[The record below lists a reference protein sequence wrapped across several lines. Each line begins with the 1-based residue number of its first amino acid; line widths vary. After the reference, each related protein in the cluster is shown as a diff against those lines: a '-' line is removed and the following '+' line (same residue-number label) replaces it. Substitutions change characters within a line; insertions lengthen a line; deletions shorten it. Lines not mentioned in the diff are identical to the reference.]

1 LETRGE
7 LNTSEQC
14 ETVRPQTVAS
24 SPAGSTP
31 ARARGTERSAARRA
45 ELIAI
50 GRKLFA
56 DTSYDALS
64 MDDIARQAHVAKGL
78 IYYYFRS
85 KRGYYL
91 AIVEDSVADLVTL
104 AAGGLELPAVDRVHR
119 TIDGYLRYAEHNQAA
134 YRTIVSGGVG
144 FDTEVQAIR
153 DGVREAIV
161 ATMAE
166 GAYGRTAITPL
177 ARMGLLSWVC
187 GVEGATL
194 DWIARPEL
202 SRDRM
207 RELLVRT
214 LGGALR
220 AIEEMDPA
228 HPAPAL
234 ARRDGWPGARGPEDW
249 TTGVSRP
256 GRA

>member
-1 LETRGE
+1 M
-7 LNTSEQC
+7 NM
-14 ETVRPQTVAS
+14 PQQRA
-24 SPAGSTP
+24 ATP
-31 ARARGTERSAARRA
+31 VRGTERSTARRA

-64 MDDIARQAHVAKGL
+64 MDDIARHAHVAKGL

-91 AIVEDSVADLVTL
+91 AIIQDSVADLVTS
-104 AAGGLELPAVDRVHR
+104 AAGGLRLPAVDRVHR
-119 TIDGYLRYAEHNQAA
+119 TIDGYLRYAENHQAA

-144 FDTEVQAIR
+144 FDTEVHAIR

-161 ATMAE
+161 ATIAE
-166 GAYGRTAITPL
+166 GAYGRREIAPL

-187 GVEGATL
+187 SVEGATL
-194 DWIARPEL
+194 DWIDRPGL
-202 SRDRM
+202 SRDTM
-207 RELLVRT
+207 RELLVKT

-220 AIEEMDPA
+220 AVEELDPA
-228 HPAPAL
+228 YPAPPP
-234 ARRDGWPGARGPEDW
+234 ARRDG
-249 TTGVSRP
+249 
-256 GRA
+256 

>member
-1 LETRGE
+1 M
-7 LNTSEQC
+7 
-14 ETVRPQTVAS
+14 PQQ
-24 SPAGSTP
+24 
-31 ARARGTERSAARRA
+31 RAVVQPRGTERSVARRA

-64 MDDIARQAHVAKGL
+64 MDDIARQAQVAKGL

-91 AIVEDSVADLVTL
+91 AIIQDSVADLVTA
-104 AAGGLELPAVDRVHR
+104 AAGGLHLPAVDRVHR
-119 TIDGYLRYAEHNQAA
+119 TIDGYLRYAEHHQAA

-161 ATMAE
+161 TTIAE
-166 GAYGRTAITPL
+166 GAYGRADISPV
-177 ARMGLLSWVC
+177 ARMGLLSWAC

-194 DWIARPEL
+194 DWIGHPRLP
-202 SRDRM
+202 
-207 RELLVRT
+207 RETMCALLVKT

-220 AIEEMDPA
+220 AIEELDPA
-228 HPAPAL
+228 HPAPPP
-234 ARRDGWPGARGPEDW
+234 ARRDG
-249 TTGVSRP
+249 
-256 GRA
+256 

>member
-1 LETRGE
+1 M
-7 LNTSEQC
+7 
-14 ETVRPQTVAS
+14 PQQRAVIQ
-24 SPAGSTP
+24 AG
-31 ARARGTERSAARRA
+31 GTERSVARRA

-64 MDDIARQAHVAKGL
+64 MDDIARQAQVAKGL

-91 AIVEDSVADLVTL
+91 AIIQDSVADLVTSA
-104 AAGGLELPAVDRVHR
+104 AAGVELPAVDRVHR
-119 TIDGYLRYAEHNQAA
+119 TIDGYLRYAEQHQAA

-144 FDTEVQAIR
+144 FDAEVQAIR

-161 ATMAE
+161 TTIAE
-166 GAYGRTAITPL
+166 GAYGRGDISPV

-194 DWIARPEL
+194 DWIDRPRL
-202 SRDRM
+202 SRDTLC
-207 RELLVRT
+207 ELLVKT

-220 AIEEMDPA
+220 AIEELDPA
-228 HPAPAL
+228 HPAPPP
-234 ARRDGWPGARGPEDW
+234 ARRDG
-249 TTGVSRP
+249 
-256 GRA
+256 